1 MSARVN
7 VFDQPI
13 GPAVPAWAARPRPPR
28 TPMEGRTCRVVP
40 LVAADHTS
48 GLLATY
54 RAAPDTRGWTYLGD
68 EMPESETILRTR
80 LEAMEASQDPLFH
93 VVLDRASGEALG
105 IASYLRIDP
114 GNGVIEVGHLHFG
127 PKLQR
132 APAATEAMALMM
144 GRAFDELGYRRYEW
158 KCDSLNAPSQAAALR
173 LGFTFEGIF
182 RNAVVVKGR
191 SRDTAW
197 FSITDIEWPRVRA
210 GLMAWLA
217 PENFDAEG
225 RQRHPLA
232 ELRAAAT

>member
-1 MSARVN
+1 MSARLN
-7 VFDQPI
+7 EFGQPI
-13 GPAVPAWAARPRPPR
+13 GPDLSDWSARPRPSR
-28 TPMEGRTCRVVP
+28 SPMEGRTCRVVP
-40 LVAADHTS
+40 LVAEAHTA
-48 GLLATY
+48 GLFATY
-54 RAAPDTRGWTYLGD
+54 SAAPDTRGWTYLGD
-68 EMPESETILRTR
+68 EMPVSEAAYRAR
-80 LEAMEASQDPLFH
+80 LEAMETSQDPLFH

-144 GRAFDELGYRRYEW
+144 TRAFDELGYRRYEW
-158 KCDSLNAPSQAAALR
+158 KCDSLNAPSRAAALR

-197 FSITDIEWPRVRA
+197 FSITDAEWPRVRA
-210 GLMAWLA
+210 GFAAWLDPA
-217 PENFDAEG
+217 NFDAEG
-225 RQRHPLA
+225 RQRRGLA
-232 ELRAAAT
+232 ELREAVR